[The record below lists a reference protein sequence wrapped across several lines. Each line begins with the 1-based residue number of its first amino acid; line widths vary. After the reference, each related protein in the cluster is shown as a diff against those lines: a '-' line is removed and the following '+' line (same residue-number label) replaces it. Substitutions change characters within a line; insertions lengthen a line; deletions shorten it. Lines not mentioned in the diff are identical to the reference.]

1 MLEPLFNST
10 VCMLLA
16 NDKVG
21 LEDCVL
27 TTAAAIPDMGNPVQ
41 LVSVPLDGV
50 PRAPPLVTKAP
61 DVPTA
66 TPNAVATFEPR
77 PETPVEIGNPVALVS
92 VTLVGV
98 PRMGV
103 TNVGDVERTFAPV
116 PVEVVTPVPPLAT
129 ASVPATVTTPLE
141 AVAGVRPVLPKEIVV
156 TPPPPVPFTTQLV
169 TPEVSDD
176 RTYPV
181 TLGTAVGN
189 VSDHVPAVAA
199 VLSVTVP
206 DVEPDIRR
214 LPAEL
219 PAVPSDSAPPMI
231 VAFAAPET
239 VVPAAP

>member
-1 MLEPLFNST
+1 MLVPLFSST

-21 LEDCVL
+21 LVDVCVF
-27 TTAAAIPDMGNPVQ
+27 TTAAAMPEIGNPVQ

-66 TPNAVATFEPR
+66 TPSAVATFEPR

-129 ASVPATVTTPLE
+129 ASVPATVTTPLD
-141 AVAGVRPVLPKEIVV
+141 AVLGVNPVVPNEIVV
-156 TPPPPVPFTTQLV
+156 TPPLPPDAL
-169 TPEVSDD
+169 
-176 RTYPV
+176 
-181 TLGTAVGN
+181 
-189 VSDHVPAVAA
+189 
-199 VLSVTVP
+199 
-206 DVEPDIRR
+206 
-214 LPAEL
+214 
-219 PAVPSDSAPPMI
+219 I
-231 VAFAAPET
+231 V
-239 VVPAAP
+239 